1 MKKITPAI
9 TLFLITLLFVGCS
22 TDDPNVDATVLAQV
36 QGKWKLTQYVNDTP
50 LILNYPDGPVMDL
63 KADGT
68 FTSNEEPG
76 YSSGTYTVIKS
87 PGTNLRLVY
96 QKQWSAKVVYKRIDA
111 IDATSLQT
119 QTSINEPMADETAS
133 FEGYSWTRIP

>member
-1 MKKITPAI
+1 MKKIASVVG
-9 TLFLITLLFVGCS
+9 LILTTLLFIGCS
-22 TDDPNVDATVLAQV
+22 VDDPNVDSAVLAQV

-50 LILNYPDGPVMDL
+50 LILNYPDGPVMEL

-87 PGTNLRLVY
+87 PGTNLRLVF

-111 IDATSLQT
+111 VTATSLQT
-119 QTSINEPMADETAS
+119 QTSIIEPMSDETAS